1 VTGAL
6 LSLPSPEVAALV
18 AVAGGALAQSA
29 TGMGFSLVAAP
40 ALVALLGPRDGVAT
54 VLVLAVLA
62 SLVPL
67 TRDWRHGRPRDLAR
81 VLVPTLLATPLVA
94 LALRGADTR
103 WLALAAGAGVLA
115 GVGLMATGMS
125 WDWLR
130 RPVGAMTAG
139 VSSAVLAVVGGV
151 GGPPVGLWAANAGWS
166 PRSTRATLQS
176 YLLLQNL
183 VTVAVLGLVRP
194 DWRLVL
200 ALVVGGVVGTVL
212 APRLPAGLGRVG
224 VLAASLV
231 GGVALVAGSL

>member
-1 VTGAL
+1 MTGTL
-6 LSLPSPEVAALV
+6 LPLISPESLAVA

-54 VLVLAVLA
+54 VLVLAVLS

-67 TRDWRHGRPRDLAR
+67 TRDWRHGRPRDVAR
-81 VLVPTLLATPLVA
+81 VLVPTLVATPLIA
-94 LALRGADTR
+94 LAVRGADTR
-103 WLALAAGAGVLA
+103 WLGLAAGIGVLLGVALLASGVRSAWLQRSA
-115 GVGLMATGMS
+115 GA
-125 WDWLR
+125 
-130 RPVGAMTAG
+130 ATAG

-176 YLLLQNL
+176 YLLVQNL

-194 DWRLVL
+194 DWRLVA

-212 APRLPAGLGRVG
+212 APRLPAGLGRAG
-224 VLAASLV
+224 VLAVSFV
-231 GGVALVAGSL
+231 GGVALVLGSV

>member
-1 VTGAL
+1 MSAL

-67 TRDWRHGRPRDLAR
+67 TRDWRFGRPRDLAR

-103 WLALAAGAGVLA
+103 WMALAAGAGVLA
-115 GVGLMATGMS
+115 GVALLASGMS
-125 WDWLR
+125 WEWLR
-130 RPVGAMTAG
+130 RPAGAATAG

-166 PRSTRATLQS
+166 PRSTRATLQT

-200 ALVVGGVVGTVL
+200 ALVAGGVVGTLL
-212 APRLPAGLGRVG
+212 APRLPAGLARVG

-231 GGVALVAGSL
+231 GGFALVANSL